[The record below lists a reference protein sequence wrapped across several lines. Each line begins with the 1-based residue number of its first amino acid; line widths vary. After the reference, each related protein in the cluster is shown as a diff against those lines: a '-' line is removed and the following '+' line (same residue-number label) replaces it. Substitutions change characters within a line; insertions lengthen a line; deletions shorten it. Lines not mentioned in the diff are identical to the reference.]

1 MAHTEMYHAC
11 MYMCAHKIIV
21 IELFTVIFTIID
33 DDDGDDDD
41 VYAYLFVQ
49 Y

>member
-1 MAHTEMYHAC
+1 MHIHEMHHAC
-11 MYMCAHKIIV
+11 TYICAHKIIV
-21 IELFTVIFTIID
+21 IELFIVILTIID
-33 DDDGDDDD
+33 DDDD